1 MYHGSA
7 ISIYKQGEMMSLEL
21 NKVVTFNYTLKDEE
35 GTVLDSTANKD
46 PLTFISGTS
55 QVLPRLEEA
64 LGEML
69 IGGKKNVKINAAEAY
84 GEYDDK
90 AVQSIKKEQFPSDA
104 KVEVGVRYVANSP
117 EGGQMPFVIK
127 EIKEKDV
134 TVDFNHPLAG
144 KDLEFDVELVDIR
157 DATAEEIQHGHV
169 HGPGGHTH

>member
-1 MYHGSA
+1 
-7 ISIYKQGEMMSLEL
+7 MSLEL

-35 GTVLDSTANKD
+35 GIVLDSTANKD

>member
-1 MYHGSA
+1 MEVQYQFK
-7 ISIYKQGEMMSLEL
+7 KQGEIMSLEL

-55 QVLPRLEEA
+55 QILPKLEDA

-69 IGGKKNVKINAAEAY
+69 IGGKKNVKIGAAEAY
-84 GEYDDK
+84 GEYDEK
-90 AVQSIKKEQFPSDA
+90 AVQNVKKEQFPPDA
-104 KVEVGVRYVANSP
+104 KIEVGVRYVANSP
-117 EGGQMPFVIK
+117 ESGQMPFVIK
-127 EIKEKDV
+127 EVKEKDI

-169 HGPGGHTH
+169 HGPGGHHH